1 MGSFSSN
8 GFNFQF
14 DFKEH
19 NILIVD
25 DNPTNLAVIVDYLEE
40 SGLNI
45 LVSQDGE
52 SSLKRA
58 KYAQPGIIL
67 LDVLMPGIDGYETCR
82 RLKKEPATKDIPI
95 IFMTALSSTD
105 DKVKGFEVGAV
116 DYVTKPIQ
124 PEEVL
129 ARIKLHLQLRFM
141 TQTLARQNE
150 LLTLEIEQRKI
161 VETRLHEINDRLQNE
176 VHDRITA
183 EKALSQL
190 NEELE
195 KRVEQRTVELKQSNR
210 LLHQEIGER
219 KQAES
224 KLRNSLQE
232 KEILLKEIYHR
243 VKNNLLV
250 VSSMFELQANCVE
263 DPEIATIFQH
273 SQDRLHSM
281 ALVHEQLY
289 RSQNLKELDLGQ
301 YIVALIDK
309 LSGSYDISE
318 QGINFLLD
326 TDTIYVNIETAHSC
340 GLIVNELAANAL
352 EHAFRDRQSGNIWL
366 GLKREENSQIILQVK
381 DDGVGFPKD
390 FNFINAD
397 SLGLKLVR
405 ILTRQIE
412 GELEILTTK
421 GTCFTITFS
430 ELDYRDRL

>member
-1 MGSFSSN
+1 MVSLSSN

-14 DFKEH
+14 DFKDH

-58 KYAQPGIIL
+58 KYAKPGIIL

-82 RLKKEPATKDIPI
+82 LLKQEPETMDIPV

-105 DKVKGFEVGAV
+105 DKIKGFEVGAV

-141 TQTLARQNE
+141 TQTLSRQNE
-150 LLTLEIEQRKI
+150 LLTEEIEQRKI
-161 VETRLHEINDRLQNE
+161 AETRLQTINNRLQNE
-176 VHDRITA
+176 ICDRLTV
-183 EKALSQL
+183 EKALHQL

-195 KRVEQRTVELKQSNR
+195 QRVEQRTVELKQSNQ

-232 KEILLKEIYHR
+232 KEVLLKEIYHR

-250 VSSMFELQANCVE
+250 VSSMLELQANCVE
-263 DPEIATIFQH
+263 DPEIITMLQH

-289 RSQNLKELDLGQ
+289 RSQNLKELDLSK
-301 YIVALIDK
+301 YIVALVDK
-309 LSGSYDISE
+309 LSGSYDLSE
-318 QGINFLLD
+318 QGINFMLD

-340 GLIVNELAANAL
+340 GLIINELAANAL
-352 EHAFRDRQSGNIWL
+352 EHAFRGRHNGNIWL
-366 GLKREENSQIILQVK
+366 GLQRSENSQIILQVK
-381 DDGVGFPKD
+381 DDGVGFPED
-390 FNFINAD
+390 FDFINAD

-405 ILTRQIE
+405 ILTKQIE
-412 GELEILTTK
+412 GEMTISSNK
-421 GTCFTITFS
+421 GTCFTITFA

>member
-1 MGSFSSN
+1 MDSVSSH
-8 GFNFQF
+8 GFNYQF
-14 DFKEH
+14 DFKDH

-25 DNPTNLAVIVDYLEE
+25 DNPTNLAVIVDYLED
-40 SGLNI
+40 SGLTI

-58 KYAQPGIIL
+58 KYAKPGIIL
-67 LDVLMPGIDGYETCR
+67 LDILMPGIDGYETCR
-82 RLKKEPATKDIPI
+82 RLKQEPETTDIPV

-105 DKVKGFEVGAV
+105 DKVKGFEMGAV

-141 TQTLARQNE
+141 TQTLSRQNE
-150 LLTLEIEQRKI
+150 LLTLEIDHRKV
-161 VETRLHEINDRLQNE
+161 VETRLQTINTRLQDEVRDRL
-176 VHDRITA
+176 TA
-183 EKALSQL
+183 EKALHQL

-195 KRVEQRTVELKQSNR
+195 KRVEQRTTELKQSNQ
-210 LLHQEIGER
+210 LLHQEVSER

-232 KEILLKEIYHR
+232 KEVLLKEIYHR

-250 VSSMFELQANCVE
+250 VSSMLELQANCLE
-263 DPEIATIFQH
+263 DPEIIKMFQH

-289 RSQNLKELDLGQ
+289 RSQNLKELDLRK
-301 YIVALIDK
+301 YIVALVDK
-309 LSGSYDISE
+309 LSGSYDLSE

-326 TDTIYVNIETAHSC
+326 TETIYVNIETAHSC
-340 GLIVNELAANAL
+340 GLIINELAANAL
-352 EHAFRDRQSGNIWL
+352 EHAFRGRQKGNIWIDL
-366 GLKREENSQIILQVK
+366 HQDETQITLQVK
-381 DDGVGFPKD
+381 DDGVGFPED
-390 FNFINAD
+390 FDFINSD

-412 GELEILTTK
+412 GEMKISSIH
-421 GTCFTITFS
+421 GTCFTITFA